1 MPKIL
6 HFPGDENERAMT
18 RMPFG
23 RYRGEL
29 LAEIPDSYLEWAISG
44 ECRLV
49 NENQALFE
57 SIKTRLMLG
66 PSVRDDPDEWED
78 RYRRAR

>member
-6 HFPGDENERAMT
+6 HFPGDEDERAMT

-29 LAEIPDSYLEWAISG
+29 LAEIPDSYLE
-44 ECRLV
+44 
-49 NENQALFE
+49 
-57 SIKTRLMLG
+57 
-66 PSVRDDPDEWED
+66 
-78 RYRRAR
+78 